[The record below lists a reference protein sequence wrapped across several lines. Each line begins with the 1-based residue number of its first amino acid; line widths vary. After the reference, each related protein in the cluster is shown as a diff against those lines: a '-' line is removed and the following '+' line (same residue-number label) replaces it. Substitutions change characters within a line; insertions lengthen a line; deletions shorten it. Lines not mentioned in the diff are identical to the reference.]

1 MIGKVTSVM
10 LCAVLMAAPA
20 FAAADAPVADAVQ
33 HGNTEAL
40 RSLLG
45 QQADVNAPQN
55 DGMTALHWAAYTED
69 VEAAKL
75 LLEAGAGVTTTT
87 RNGGITPLMMASAT
101 GNASI
106 IEALIEAGANPNAT
120 GGDGAT
126 PLMRAAVA
134 GKSDAISVLLGY
146 GADPNARTAT
156 NGQTALMMASAEN
169 RAEAVTMLAAHGAN
183 LAATTKVV
191 SLKVDAVSEDGTT
204 ITAGVN
210 NRTATGGV
218 AAMGGMTAL
227 LFAARDGQ
235 LDAVRALLAAGSDVN
250 QVSESDRSSPLVIA
264 IGNGHYDLGQF
275 LLDHGADPNLKNTYG
290 LAPLY
295 ATIDMQYAPVSW
307 APNPLTD
314 QERVRHIE
322 LMKALLDA
330 GADPNARLV
339 VKLWFRP
346 TSHDQLWVDTAGS
359 TAFWRAAQATDVP
372 AMRLLV
378 AFGADPTISTTA
390 GTTPLMV
397 AAGIGFNGNFSQHAD
412 AWREAVD
419 YCLELGIDLQA
430 ADAEGYT
437 ALHGAA
443 YRGDNELVKFL
454 VSIGAGLDARTARG
468 WSVTDMANAPSLR
481 SSVPLAHPD
490 TVALLEELGAPD
502 LTALE
507 GETILGSGT
516 RARKPRRRVESSN
529 PVAPS
534 TGSSPTTTKRR

>member
-1 MIGKVTSVM
+1 MIGKVTGVM
-10 LCAVLMAAPA
+10 LCAVLVAAPA
-20 FAAADAPVADAVQ
+20 FAAADASVADAVQ
-33 HGNTEAL
+33 HGNIETL
-40 RSLLG
+40 RRLLG

-55 DGMTALHWAAYTED
+55 DGMTALHWAAYTEN

-75 LLEAGAGVTTTT
+75 LLEAGPDVTATT
-87 RNGGITPLMMASAT
+87 RNGGITPLMMAGAT

-120 GGDGAT
+120 GGDGST

-169 RAEAVTMLAAHGAN
+169 RAEAVAMLAAHGAN

-191 SLKVDAVSEDGTT
+191 PLKVEGVDEDGNV
-204 ITAGVN
+204 IQAGAN

-218 AAMGGMTAL
+218 SAMGGMTAL

-235 LDAVRALLAAGSDVN
+235 LDAVRALLAWDADVN
-250 QVSESDRSSPLVIA
+250 QVSESDHSSPLVIA
-264 IGNGHYDLGQF
+264 IGNGHYDLGQV
-275 LLDHGADPNLKNTYG
+275 LLDHGADPNLENVYG

-295 ATIDMQYAPVSW
+295 ATVDMEYAPVSW

-330 GADPNARLV
+330 GADPNARLED
-339 VKLWFRP
+339 KLWFRP
-346 TSHDQLWVDTAGS
+346 TSHDQLWIDTAGS

-378 AFGADPTISTTA
+378 AAGADPTISTA
-390 GTTPLMV
+390 DGTTPLMV
-397 AAGIGFNGNFSQHAD
+397 AAGIGFNGNFSQTAAD
-412 AWREAVD
+412 AWREAVE
-419 YCLELGIDLQA
+419 YCLELGLDLKA

-454 VSIGAGLDARTARG
+454 VSTGASLDARTARG

-490 TVALLEELGAPD
+490 TVALLKELGAPD
-502 LTALE
+502 LTVLE

-516 RARKPRRRVESSN
+516 RARKPRRR
-529 PVAPS
+529 
-534 TGSSPTTTKRR
+534 R